1 MKIALLERFSQDLQN
16 SKDYFAQKVGNTID
30 TVTAVTNQ
38 TKDSL
43 SQTTEQTKELFI
55 QGTSKLLNSLSQET
69 SQAVSTVTEATEKAK
84 NSLTQATSH
93 AVTSI
98 NETSKSAVGSIAQ
111 TAQKAKE
118 TISQTSLQAVDSI
131 QQVSEQAKASLEET
145 IQKTEGLSHTL
156 TEGIENGINGY
167 VTDWMNH
174 HVVLGWLFN
183 HPLFAIVLF
192 LISIV
197 LIWGLFQA
205 LGGLIVKGWMSVLGS
220 PVLLVRSLLPKAYQ
234 STANTINNRLS
245 SPKLDSEDPK
255 ERCNTILHR
264 LNEIK
269 QEQETLLQELAKILE
284 TTDLNLKVK

>member
-1 MKIALLERFSQDLQN
+1 MKIALLERVSQDLQN
-16 SKDYFAQKVGNTID
+16 SKEIFLQKMGNTID
-30 TVTAVTNQ
+30 TVTGVTNQ
-38 TKDSL
+38 TKDSF

-55 QGTSKLLNSLSQET
+55 QASSKLLNNVTQET
-69 SQAVSTVTEATEKAK
+69 SQAVS
-84 NSLTQATSH
+84 SLTQATSH

-118 TISQTSLQAVDSI
+118 TISQSSLQAVDSI
-131 QQVSEQAKASLEET
+131 QQVSAQAKASLEET

-156 TEGIENGINGY
+156 TEGIENGIKGY

-183 HPLFAIVLF
+183 HPLFAIAIF

-197 LIWGLFQA
+197 LTWGLFQA
-205 LGGLIVKGWMSVLGS
+205 LGGLIVKSWMAVLIS
-220 PVLLVRSLLPKAYQ
+220 PVTLVRSLLPIGSKL
-234 STANTINNRLS
+234 TVNTINNRFL

-255 ERCNTILHR
+255 ERFNTILQR

-269 QEQETLLQELAKILE
+269 QEQDNLLQELAKILE

>member
-1 MKIALLERFSQDLQN
+1 MEILLLEKLSLDWQK
-16 SKDYFAQKVGNTID
+16 SKDFFGQQTGSTID
-30 TVTAVTNQ
+30 TITTLSEQ

-43 SQTTEQTKELFI
+43 SQTTKQTKELVM
-55 QGTSKLLNSLSQET
+55 QTSSKLLNNLTQET

-84 NSLTQATSH
+84 SSLTQATSH

-118 TISQTSLQAVDSI
+118 TITHTSVQAVDSI
-131 QQVSEQAKASLEET
+131 QQVTAQAKTSLEET
-145 IQKTEGLSHTL
+145 IQKTESLSHTL
-156 TEGIENGINGY
+156 TEGIEKGINSY

-174 HVVLGWLFN
+174 HVVLCWLFN
-183 HPLFAIVLF
+183 HPLYAIAIF

-205 LGGLIVKGWMSVLGS
+205 LGGLIVKGWMSVLLS

-234 STANTINNRLS
+234 STANTINNKLS
-245 SPKLDSEDPK
+245 SAKADSEYPQ

>member
-1 MKIALLERFSQDLQN
+1 MEIKLLERVSQEWQN
-16 SKDYFAQKVGNTID
+16 SKDFFIQRTGNPID
-30 TVTAVTNQ
+30 TITTVSNQ

-43 SQTTEQTKELFI
+43 SKSTEQAKELVM
-55 QGTSKLLNSLSQET
+55 QTSSKLLDNLSQET
-69 SQAVSTVTEATEKAK
+69 SQAVNTVTEATEKVK
-84 NSLTQATSH
+84 ISLTQATSH

-118 TISQTSLQAVDSI
+118 TISQSSVQAVDSI
-131 QQVSEQAKASLEET
+131 QQVTAQAKVSLEET

-156 TEGIENGINGY
+156 TEGIENGIKGY

-183 HPLFAIVLF
+183 HPLLAIALL

-205 LGGLIVKGWMSVLGS
+205 LGNLIVKSWMSVFLS

-245 SPKLDSEDPK
+245 SPKSDSEDPK

>member
-1 MKIALLERFSQDLQN
+1 MEILLLENLAQDLQK
-16 SKDYFAQKVGNTID
+16 SKDSFVQKTVNTID
-30 TVTAVTNQ
+30 TITAFGDQ

-43 SQTTEQTKELFI
+43 SQTTEQTKELFM
-55 QGTSKLLNSLSQET
+55 QTTSKVLNNFTQET

-84 NSLTQATSH
+84 SSLTQATSQ
-93 AVTSI
+93 AVSNI
-98 NETSKSAVGSIAQ
+98 NETSKSAAGSIAK
-111 TAQKAKE
+111 TAQKAKD
-118 TISQTSLQAVDSI
+118 TISQTSVQAVDSI

-156 TEGIENGINGY
+156 TEGIENGINDY

-183 HPLFAIVLF
+183 HPLFAIAIF

-205 LGGLIVKGWMSVLGS
+205 LGNLIVKSWMSVLLS
-220 PVLLVRSLLPKAYQ
+220 PVFLVRSLLPKTTKL
-234 STANTINNRLS
+234 TATTNNKEFL
-245 SPKLDSEDPK
+245 SPKSDSEDPK
-255 ERCNTILHR
+255 ERCNTILYR

-269 QEQETLLQELAKILE
+269 QEQDTLLQELAKILE
-284 TTDLNLKVK
+284 TAEFCRQED

>member
-1 MKIALLERFSQDLQN
+1 MEILLLERLSQDWQK
-16 SKDYFAQKVGNTID
+16 SKDFFGQQTGSTID
-30 TVTAVTNQ
+30 TITTLSEQ

-43 SQTTEQTKELFI
+43 SQSTEQAKEIFI
-55 QGTSKLLNSLSQET
+55 QGTSKLLTNFSQET
-69 SQAVSTVTEATEKAK
+69 SQAVSTVTAATEKAK
-84 NSLTQATSH
+84 SSLTQATSH

-111 TAQKAKE
+111 TAQKAKD
-118 TISQTSLQAVDSI
+118 TISQTSVQAVDSI
-131 QQVSEQAKASLEET
+131 QQVTEQAKASLEET

-183 HPLFAIVLF
+183 HPLFAIAIF
-192 LISIV
+192 LIFIL

-205 LGGLIVKGWMSVLGS
+205 VGNLIVKSWMSVLLS

-234 STANTINNRLS
+234 STANTINNKLP

-255 ERCNTILHR
+255 ERFNAILHR